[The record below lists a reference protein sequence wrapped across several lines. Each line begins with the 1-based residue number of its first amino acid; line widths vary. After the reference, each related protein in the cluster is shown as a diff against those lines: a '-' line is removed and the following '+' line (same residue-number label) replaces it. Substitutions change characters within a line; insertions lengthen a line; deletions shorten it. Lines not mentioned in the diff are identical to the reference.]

1 MVSFDGKSL
10 TSQNHRMSVSSRETS
25 DKVYLRNS
33 VSTPNTRDED
43 FFSNTEC
50 STLNHVGRTLSPAT
64 GACWTGAFDGAVA
77 AVNDVR
83 LWYLCICKSHHL
95 NIVHSE

>member
-10 TSQNHRMSVSSRETS
+10 TSQNHRMSVSLQETS

-33 VSTPNTRDED
+33 VSMSNTHNED

-50 STLNHVGRTLSPAT
+50 PTLNHVGRTLSPVT
-64 GACWTGAFDGAVA
+64 GACRTGAFDGAVA
-77 AVNDVR
+77 AINDVQ